1 MFVAAWSPEF
11 TPDQPQLTSAVVPV
25 ELRGVPYLLFNQQS
39 LSRIATAVGK
49 PVSLAP
55 EIERKE
61 NFEVAKVWVKV
72 NLLTTLPDR
81 IVSGFS
87 NGREVEISVSYPWL
101 PEKCTNCG
109 KFGHRQHL
117 CSSPGSKMATYS
129 STSYSK
135 RCASLSS
142 FHES

>member
-11 TPDQPQLTSAVVPV
+11 TPEQPQLTSAVVPV

-72 NLLTTLPDR
+72 NLLTTLPDM

-87 NGREVEISVSYPWL
+87 NGREVEISVSYP
-101 PEKCTNCG
+101 
-109 KFGHRQHL
+109 
-117 CSSPGSKMATYS
+117 
-129 STSYSK
+129 
-135 RCASLSS
+135 
-142 FHES
+142 